1 MQANYTF
8 NCNRDTAI
16 ELLPPNNRVKFLY
29 QVEVRTKSIYREN
42 KTPISWQ
49 SLKMNSIQLKF
60 CGECLYNHAHN
71 FDACTIFQL
80 DSSEFFSATRYIKDK
95 MAIASITRNKF
106 LTNVVSIK
114 NVLQTIFK
122 SNNNNN
128 FHNLKFQIGTTF
140 YWALNQLMK
149 KPKSLQKPAKQLK
162 ADGIHLTAKHLQKTN
177 ASQPAKGSAL
187 GQKSEVDVTQKQ
199 RTLESQFAKGSA
211 QKTKSTV
218 ADIPATTSL
227 KKTIDP
233 PSKQG
238 GQKRK
243 MDPYDTAK
251 FSQPTA
257 KPKVDDNQ
265 RNKKG
270 TARKGWKGYV
280 EMSREEFERDLA
292 LKEMDEY
299 RALPHKRG
307 RKPKIDS
314 IYVV

>member
-1 MQANYTF
+1 MHGAEKVARATFVRKSSRQDDAGLLVMQANYTF

-29 QVEVRTKSIYREN
+29 QVE
-42 KTPISWQ
+42 
-49 SLKMNSIQLKF
+49 
-60 CGECLYNHAHN
+60 
-71 FDACTIFQL
+71 
-80 DSSEFFSATRYIKDK
+80 
-95 MAIASITRNKF
+95 
-106 LTNVVSIK
+106 
-114 NVLQTIFK
+114 
-122 SNNNNN
+122 
-128 FHNLKFQIGTTF
+128 IGTTF

-187 GQKSEVDVTQKQ
+187 GQKSGVDVTQKQ

-257 KPKVDDNQ
+257 KPKVDDSQ